1 MAWQWGNIIIPK
13 STKCNTISY
22 KIIEGFYLFV
32 FVVFS
37 FTDLPL
43 FKFLSAN
50 GFKILLLFLQEKQM
64 NKVREK
70 LDRCNKEKLLEF
82 CDFLDITLNKSTI
95 KKVCWFSITDF
106 LVVDEI

>member
-1 MAWQWGNIIIPK
+1 
-13 STKCNTISY
+13 
-22 KIIEGFYLFV
+22 
-32 FVVFS
+32 
-37 FTDLPL
+37 
-43 FKFLSAN
+43 
-50 GFKILLLFLQEKQM
+50 M

-95 KKVCWFSITDF
+95 KKVCWFSITDV